1 MGCVSYKL
9 ALAKG
14 SRHLPLPE
22 PSAAAAVTF
31 NTPEFRVE
39 REALCSRETGEIG
52 SLDRYFQALI
62 S

>member
-22 PSAAAAVTF
+22 PSTAAAVTF
-31 NTPEFRVE
+31 NTPEGVHG
-39 REALCSRETGEIG
+39 GEG
-52 SLDRYFQALI
+52 GTLLQGNW
-62 S
+62 